1 MGARSLLAGD
11 ADLCA
16 AAGVPAA
23 EEALTAVAVE
33 PDEDVPES
41 VLRRGGFIADEYAE
55 GAWWV

>member
-1 MGARSLLAGD
+1 MGVGARSLLAGD

-16 AAGVPAA
+16 AAV

-41 VLRRGGFIADEYAE
+41 VLRRGGFMADEYAE
-55 GAWWV
+55 GAW